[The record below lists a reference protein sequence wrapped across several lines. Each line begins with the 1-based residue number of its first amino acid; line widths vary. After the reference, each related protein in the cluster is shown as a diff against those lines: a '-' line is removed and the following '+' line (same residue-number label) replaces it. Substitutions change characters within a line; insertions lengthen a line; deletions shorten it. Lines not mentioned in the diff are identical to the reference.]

1 MNISLIKLFSG
12 VTDRIDINE
21 EITIPEE
28 YYTYDIK
35 SISPVKL
42 DGYLYLDEL
51 DNLSINLNVKCNLTL
66 KSSISLNDVNY
77 PININIDELDFDDE
91 NNNKITNSIDLIPII
106 WQNILIEIP
115 IRVTDSSNDEN
126 ISDKYIKKEEIDERL
141 SKLKDF
147 LDE

>member
-12 VTDRIDINE
+12 VVDRIDINE

-35 SISPVKL
+35 SISKVKL
-42 DGYLYLDEL
+42 NGYLYLNEIDE
-51 DNLSINLNVKCNLTL
+51 LSINLNVKCDLTL
-66 KSSISLNDVNY
+66 KSSISLNDVDF

-91 NNNKITNSIDLIPII
+91 NKKVTNSIDLIPII

>member
-51 DNLSINLNVKCNLTL
+51 DNLSINLNVKCDLTL
-66 KSSISLNDVNY
+66 KSSISLKDVDF
-77 PININIDELDFDDE
+77 PININIDELDLDDE
-91 NNNKITNSIDLIPII
+91 NKKTTNSIDLIPII

>member
-1 MNISLIKLFSG
+1 MNISLLKLFSYS
-12 VTDRIDINE
+12 TDRIDINE
-21 EITIPEE
+21 EIIIPKE

-35 SISPVKL
+35 DISPVKL
-42 DGYLYLDEL
+42 NGYLYLNEL
-51 DNLSINLNVKCNLTL
+51 DELSINLNVKCDLVL
-66 KSSISLNDVNY
+66 RSSINLEDVNY
-77 PININIDELDFDDE
+77 PLNIDITELDFDDE
-91 NNNKITNSIDLIPII
+91 NNKKITNSIDLLPII

>member
-12 VTDRIDINE
+12 VVDRIDINE

-51 DNLSINLNVKCNLTL
+51 DNLSINLNVKCDLTL
-66 KSSISLNDVNY
+66 KSSISLKDVDF

-91 NNNKITNSIDLIPII
+91 NKKITNSIDLIPII

>member
-12 VTDRIDINE
+12 VVDRIDINE

-66 KSSISLNDVNY
+66 KSSISLKDVDF

-91 NNNKITNSIDLIPII
+91 NKKITNSIDLIPII

-115 IRVTDSSNDEN
+115 IRVTDSSNDED

>member
-1 MNISLIKLFSG
+1 MNISLLKLFSYS
-12 VTDRIDINE
+12 TDRIDINE
-21 EITIPEE
+21 EVIIPKE

-35 SISPVKL
+35 DISPVKL
-42 DGYLYLDEL
+42 NGYLYLNEL
-51 DNLSINLNVKCNLTL
+51 DELSINLNVKCDLVL
-66 KSSISLNDVNY
+66 RSSITLEDVNY
-77 PININIDELDFDDE
+77 PLNIDITELDLDDE
-91 NNNKITNSIDLIPII
+91 NNKKITNSIDLLPII

>member
-51 DNLSINLNVKCNLTL
+51 DNLSINLNVKCDLTL
-66 KSSISLNDVNY
+66 KSSISLKDVDF

-91 NNNKITNSIDLIPII
+91 NKKITNSIDLIPII

-115 IRVTDSSNDEN
+115 IRVTDSSNDED

>member
-12 VTDRIDINE
+12 VVDRIDINE

-51 DNLSINLNVKCNLTL
+51 DNLSINLNVKCDLTL
-66 KSSISLNDVNY
+66 KSSISLKDVDF
-77 PININIDELDFDDE
+77 PININVDELDFDDE
-91 NNNKITNSIDLIPII
+91 NKKITNSIDLIPII

-115 IRVTDSSNDEN
+115 IRVTDSSNDED

>member
-12 VTDRIDINE
+12 VVDRIDIND
-21 EITIPEE
+21 EITIPKE

-51 DNLSINLNVKCNLTL
+51 DNLSINLNVKCDLTL

-91 NNNKITNSIDLIPII
+91 NKKTTNSIDLIPII

-115 IRVTDSSNDEN
+115 IRVTDSSSDEN

>member
-1 MNISLIKLFSG
+1 MNRSLIKLFSG

-42 DGYLYLDEL
+42 DGYIYLDEI
-51 DNLSINLNVKCNLTL
+51 DNLAINLNVKCNLTL

-77 PININIDELDFDDE
+77 PVDITIDELDLDDE
-91 NNNKITNSIDLIPII
+91 NKKTTNSIDLIPII

>member
-51 DNLSINLNVKCNLTL
+51 DNLSINLNVKCDLTL
-66 KSSISLNDVNY
+66 KSSISLNDVVF

-91 NNNKITNSIDLIPII
+91 NKKITNSIDLIPII

-115 IRVTDSSNDEN
+115 IRVTDSSNDED

>member
-12 VTDRIDINE
+12 VVDRIDINE

-42 DGYLYLDEL
+42 DGYLYLNEIDEL
-51 DNLSINLNVKCNLTL
+51 SIDLNVKCDLTL
-66 KSSISLNDVNY
+66 KSSISLKDVDF

-91 NNNKITNSIDLIPII
+91 NKKITNSIDLIPII

>member
-1 MNISLIKLFSG
+1 MNISLLKLFSYS
-12 VTDRIDINE
+12 TDRIDINE
-21 EITIPEE
+21 EVIIPKE

-35 SISPVKL
+35 DISPVKL
-42 DGYLYLDEL
+42 NGYLYLNEL
-51 DNLSINLNVKCNLTL
+51 DELSINLNVKCDLVL
-66 KSSISLNDVNY
+66 RSSITLEDVNY
-77 PININIDELDFDDE
+77 PLNIDITELDFDDE
-91 NNNKITNSIDLIPII
+91 NNKKITNSIDLLPII

>member
-12 VTDRIDINE
+12 VVDRIDINE

-66 KSSISLNDVNY
+66 KSSISLKDVDF

-91 NNNKITNSIDLIPII
+91 NKKITNSIDLIPII

>member
-12 VTDRIDINE
+12 VVDRIDINE

-51 DNLSINLNVKCNLTL
+51 DNLSINLNVKCGLTL
-66 KSSISLNDVNY
+66 KSSISLKDVNF

-91 NNNKITNSIDLIPII
+91 NKKITNSIDLIPII

>member
-12 VTDRIDINE
+12 VVDRIDINE

-51 DNLSINLNVKCNLTL
+51 DNLSINLNVKCDLTL
-66 KSSISLNDVNY
+66 KSSISLNDVDF

-91 NNNKITNSIDLIPII
+91 NKKITNSIDLIPII

-115 IRVTDSSNDEN
+115 IRVTDSSNDED

>member
-1 MNISLIKLFSG
+1 MNIILIKLFSG
-12 VTDRIDINE
+12 VVDRIDINE

-51 DNLSINLNVKCNLTL
+51 DNLSINLNVKCDLTL
-66 KSSISLNDVNY
+66 KSSISLKDVDF

-91 NNNKITNSIDLIPII
+91 NKKITNSIDLIPII

-115 IRVTDSSNDEN
+115 IRVTDSSNDED

>member
-51 DNLSINLNVKCNLTL
+51 DNLSINLNVKCDLTL
-66 KSSISLNDVNY
+66 KSSISLKDVDF

-91 NNNKITNSIDLIPII
+91 NKKITNSIDLLPII
-106 WQNILIEIP
+106 WQNILVEIP

>member
-1 MNISLIKLFSG
+1 MNISLLKLFSYS
-12 VTDRIDINE
+12 TDRIDINE
-21 EITIPEE
+21 EIIIPKE

-35 SISPVKL
+35 DISPVKL
-42 DGYLYLDEL
+42 NGYLYLNEL
-51 DNLSINLNVKCNLTL
+51 DELSINLNVKCDLVL
-66 KSSISLNDVNY
+66 RSSITLEDVNY
-77 PININIDELDFDDE
+77 PLNIDITELDFDDE
-91 NNNKITNSIDLIPII
+91 NNKKITNSIDLLPII
-106 WQNILIEIP
+106 WQNILVEIP

>member
-42 DGYLYLDEL
+42 DGYIYLDEL
-51 DNLSINLNVKCNLTL
+51 DNLSINLNVKCDLTL
-66 KSSISLNDVNY
+66 KSSISLNDVDF

-91 NNNKITNSIDLIPII
+91 NKKITNSIDLIPII

>member
-12 VTDRIDINE
+12 VVDRIDINE

-66 KSSISLNDVNY
+66 KSSISLKDVDF

-91 NNNKITNSIDLIPII
+91 NKKITNSIDLIPII

-141 SKLKDF
+141 SKLKEF

>member
-12 VTDRIDINE
+12 VVDRIDINE

-66 KSSISLNDVNY
+66 KSSISLKDVDF

-91 NNNKITNSIDLIPII
+91 NKKITNSIDLIPII

-126 ISDKYIKKEEIDERL
+126 IYDKYIKKEEIDERL

>member
-51 DNLSINLNVKCNLTL
+51 DNLSINLNVKCDLTL
-66 KSSISLNDVNY
+66 KSSISLNDVDF

-91 NNNKITNSIDLIPII
+91 NKKITNSIDLIPII

-115 IRVTDSSNDEN
+115 IRVTDSSNDED

>member
-12 VTDRIDINE
+12 VTDRIDINK

-51 DNLSINLNVKCNLTL
+51 DNLSINLNVKCDLTL
-66 KSSISLNDVNY
+66 KSSISLKDVDF

-91 NNNKITNSIDLIPII
+91 NKKITNSIDLIPII

-115 IRVTDSSNDEN
+115 IRVTDSSNDED